1 MPYFLN
7 LFQWFGLI
15 RLSAFYHLVAQT
27 WTAAKNSCDGMATTA
42 NIQIFYSLA
51 GSTLAP
57 QAVITAARLSYSTTT
72 YARARINKMSSVSF
86 RAADTSTARVNVHD
100 THNISD
106 FFFLF

>member
-1 MPYFLN
+1 MRF
-7 LFQWFGLI
+7 F
-15 RLSAFYHLVAQT
+15 AFDSSRRVVAQT

-72 YARARINKMSSVSF
+72 YARARTQAINTTKDV
-86 RAADTSTARVNVHD
+86 
-100 THNISD
+100 
-106 FFFLF
+106 LFYWGVPSHEP